1 MVNKWLPTSSARGR
15 HCVTPHFWGGDTQ
28 GALNVDLFPGAAVMI
43 CAPPGPTQVGFDPLT
58 RRLSDIETRVLEAFL
73 DAILSGYRAGSLTQS
88 EARQEIAEAVSLAV
102 NDNGNLSTYM
112 RAEIETRGKAVR
124 SKRPVASNASNAPAN

>member
-1 MVNKWLPTSSARGR
+1 M
-15 HCVTPHFWGGDTQ
+15 
-28 GALNVDLFPGAAVMI
+28 
-43 CAPPGPTQVGFDPLT
+43 T

-73 DAILSGYRAGSLTQS
+73 DTILNGYRAGSLTQS

-112 RAEIETRGKAVR
+112 RAGIESRGKVAR
-124 SKRPVASNASNAPAN
+124 SKRSAAPNAPAN

>member
-1 MVNKWLPTSSARGR
+1 MVAGVARAWSPLQ
-15 HCVTPHFWGGDTQ
+15 HPHFWGGDTR
-28 GALNVDLFPGAAVMI
+28 GALNDDLFLWAAGMI
-43 CAPPGPTQVGFDPLT
+43 PASPSPTQVGFGSMT

-73 DAILSGYRAGSLTQS
+73 DTILNGYRAGSLTQS

-102 NDNGNLSTYM
+102 NDNGNLSIYM

-124 SKRPVASNASNAPAN
+124 SRRSVASNALNTPGN